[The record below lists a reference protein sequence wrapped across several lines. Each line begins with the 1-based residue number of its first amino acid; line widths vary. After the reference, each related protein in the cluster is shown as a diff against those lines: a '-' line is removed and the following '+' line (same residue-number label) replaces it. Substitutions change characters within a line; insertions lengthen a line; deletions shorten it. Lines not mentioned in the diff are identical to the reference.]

1 MAWVAVLELT
11 LFLEG
16 GMGVC
21 VGLWGLLEENEYN
34 LVVGSLDQTSQT
46 CHSYCGVAAVL
57 NS

>member
-16 GMGVC
+16 EMGVC

-34 LVVGSLDQTSQT
+34 LLVGSLDQTS
-46 CHSYCGVAAVL
+46 
-57 NS
+57 

>member
-21 VGLWGLLEENEYN
+21 VGLWVLMEKNEYN
-34 LVVGSLDQTSQT
+34 LLVGSLDQTSYV
-46 CHSYCGVAAVL
+46 CHLYCGVIAVL